1 MSLHLV
7 TYLAHETLEFFYR
20 DLPQTSG
27 SVNSLAIS
35 KGFIKRKLTEN
46 VKKEHY
52 LNLSTDSLIE
62 QN

>member
-1 MSLHLV
+1 MSPRLV
-7 TYLAHETLEFFYR
+7 TYLAHETLEKKYR

-46 VKKEHY
+46 VPKE
-52 LNLSTDSLIE
+52 
-62 QN
+62 Q